1 MLIVLVFDF
10 EMSKVK
16 DFIIK
21 KIHEYFMT
29 SEHFSLLIKFFF
41 ISSSCLDIYLLIGYY
56 LL

>member
-29 SEHFSLLIKFFF
+29 SEHFSLLIKFFLFQVRALIF
-41 ISSSCLDIYLLIGYY
+41 IF
-56 LL
+56 